1 MRGKKMEENRTVSVE
16 RAVGEVR
23 NMAFQFADLYY
34 AFVKVLRERYGE
46 EEAFDIARRVLYMRA
61 SERAQKMIVKAEEQ
75 GVPRTPENINA
86 MSDVSY
92 LGWDPSF
99 GIETC
104 PYGAAWNRRIKEDP
118 GFRRF
123 AALYCDVTDTTIAEV
138 FTGDCSHR
146 LYRNVV
152 LGDDSC
158 ERTYFHS
165 NEVKNGIN
173 TYDPD
178 KS

>member
-1 MRGKKMEENRTVSVE
+1 MGEKDTVSRE
-16 RAVGEVR
+16 QAVGEVR

-34 AFVKVLRERYGE
+34 AFVKILRERYGD
-46 EEAFDIARRVLYMRA
+46 EEAFDIAQRVLFMRA
-61 SERAQKMIVKAEEQ
+61 SERA
-75 GVPRTPENINA
+75 ENINR

-104 PYGAAWNRRIKEDP
+104 PYGAAWNRRIKDDP

-146 LYRNVV
+146 LFRNVV

-158 ERTYFHS
+158 ERTYYPS
-165 NEVKNGIN
+165 EEVKAGVI
-173 TYDPD
+173 TYDPER
-178 KS
+178 S

>member
-1 MRGKKMEENRTVSVE
+1 MGEKDTVSRE
-16 RAVGEVR
+16 QAVGEVR

-34 AFVKVLRERYGE
+34 AFVKILRERYGD
-46 EEAFDIARRVLYMRA
+46 EEAFDIAQRVLFMRA
-61 SERAQKMIVKAEEQ
+61 SERAQKMIIKAEKE
-75 GVPRTPENINA
+75 GVSRTPENINR

-104 PYGAAWNRRIKEDP
+104 PYGAAWNRRIKDDP

-146 LYRNVV
+146 LFRNVV

-158 ERTYFHS
+158 ERTYYPS
-165 NEVKNGIN
+165 EEVKAGVI
-173 TYDPD
+173 TYDPER
-178 KS
+178 S

>member
-1 MRGKKMEENRTVSVE
+1 MEENTVSRE
-16 RAVGEVR
+16 QAVGEVR

-46 EEAFDIARRVLYMRA
+46 EEALDIAGRVLYMRA
-61 SERAQKMIVKAEEQ
+61 RERAEKMIIRAGEE
-75 GVPRTPENINA
+75 GVERTPENIHD

-99 GIETC
+99 GVEMC
-104 PYGAAWNRRIKEDP
+104 PYGAAWNRRIKDDP
-118 GFRRF
+118 DFRKF
-123 AALYCDVTDTTIAEV
+123 ACLYCDVTDTTIAEV

-146 LYRNVV
+146 LYKNVV
-152 LGDDSC
+152 LGDDTC
-158 ERTYFHS
+158 ERTYFPS
-165 NEVKNGIN
+165 EEVRSGKI

-178 KS
+178 RE